1 MPKIKDIALDDT
13 PEEYDKYFEQLG
25 IWGCKR
31 SIDRA
36 KRAIG
41 LIDKRQGKILSIGV
55 GDFGEASELRKA
67 GFDVTICDISPLAV
81 ETAKQQGYKAFEFDI
96 TKNVPNEKYDI
107 VFALEI
113 LEHVINP
120 LAAVKNLKGF
130 LNDNGRMVISLPNE
144 FNLRARLQVLFGFP
158 PFGGHDCH
166 HLRFFNSKFGRH
178 LFTESNLE
186 VMKETYCP
194 VIPLWNRLSV
204 FLGEL
209 LQGLSPNLFSLSFIW
224 LLQPKRVEKSRMEL

>member
-1 MPKIKDIALDDT
+1 MPITEDKALDDT
-13 PEEYDKYFEQLG
+13 SQEYDKYFARLG
-25 IWGCKR
+25 VCGNKR
-31 SIDRA
+31 SIDRT
-36 KRAIG
+36 KRAVG
-41 LIDKRQGKILSIGV
+41 LTDTKQGKVLSIGV

-81 ETAKQQGYKAFEFDI
+81 ETAKKQGYKAFEFDI

-120 LAAVKNLKGF
+120 LVAVKNLIGF
-130 LNDNGRMVISLPNE
+130 LNENGRMVISLPNE

-166 HLRFFNSKFGRH
+166 HLRFFNSKFGRK

-186 VMKETYCP
+186 LMKETYCP

-209 LQGLSPNLFSLSFIW
+209 LQSLSPNLFSLSFIW
-224 LLQPKRVEKSRMEL
+224 LLQPKRIEKSRMEL